1 MQVFPL
7 STQTWIVGY
16 LTLGVKFCL
25 FILCEGKGEKSHR
38 SPGGL
43 QTKFLYLNSEIMFPN
58 FIIGEGAMAPRSSTL
73 IWKNPMDGGA

>member
-38 SPGGL
+38 SPEVS
-43 QTKFLYLNSEIMFPN
+43 KPSS
-58 FIIGEGAMAPRSSTL
+58 FIQIL
-73 IWKNPMDGGA
+73 K